1 MIRNVSQTKSVEN
14 ENITKSRQ
22 LKKDKVL
29 HFILDY
35 MSEKINIYCLNFVG
49 RGVSEF
55 RELCQCSSIPTDK
68 HTALN
73 TESALVVLTLLYVKY
88 STVQMS
94 KS

>member
-1 MIRNVSQTKSVEN
+1 
-14 ENITKSRQ
+14 
-22 LKKDKVL
+22 
-29 HFILDY
+29 

>member
-1 MIRNVSQTKSVEN
+1 
-14 ENITKSRQ
+14 
-22 LKKDKVL
+22 
-29 HFILDY
+29 

-49 RGVSEF
+49 RVVLEF
-55 RELCQCSSIPTDK
+55 RELGQCSSIPTDK